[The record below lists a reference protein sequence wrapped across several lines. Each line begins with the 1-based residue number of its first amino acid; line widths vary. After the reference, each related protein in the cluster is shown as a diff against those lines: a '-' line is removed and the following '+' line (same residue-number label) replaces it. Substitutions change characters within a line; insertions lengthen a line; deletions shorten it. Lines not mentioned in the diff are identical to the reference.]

1 MVQGSKPMLV
11 IVMLFIVT
19 IECQYL
25 EHFNVQIPRSTIIV
39 LKQLSHILCNL
50 IIPAETD
57 FNDLESVC
65 GII

>member
-1 MVQGSKPMLV
+1 MLV
-11 IVMLFIVT
+11 IVMLFIVMT
-19 IECQYL
+19 ECQYL
-25 EHFNVQIPRSTIIV
+25 EHFNLQIPRSTLIV